1 MVSRAARAL
10 TIAPGVLLWRE
21 WFTPV
26 AQKALLA
33 DALAGLEVAPLYRPL
48 MPGSGKLFSVQ
59 ESNFG
64 PLGWVS
70 DRAGYRYQPTHPMTG
85 APWPPIPAALMALWE
100 QLAPHFLPAPPP
112 PSCCL
117 VNLYRNGARMGQHQ
131 DRDEADDSAPVIG
144 VSLGDEALFRVGGT
158 SRRAPTTRFAVASGD
173 IVVLGGP
180 ARMAFHGIDRV
191 RAGTS
196 TLIPGG
202 GRLSLTLRHVHHKA
216 HQTE

>member
-1 MVSRAARAL
+1 MVSGYTRAL
-10 TIAPGVLLWRE
+10 TIAPGVILWPE
-21 WFTPV
+21 WFTPA

-33 DALAGLEVAPLYRPL
+33 DVLARLEAAPLYHPR

-70 DRAGYRYQPTHPMTG
+70 DRAGYRYQPIHPVTG
-85 APWPPIPAALMALWE
+85 APWPPIPAALTMLWE

-112 PSCCL
+112 PACCL

-131 DRDEADDSAPVIG
+131 DRDESDDSAPVIG

-158 SRRAPTTRFAVASGD
+158 SRRVATTRFAVASGD
-173 IVVLGGP
+173 VVALGGP

-191 RAGTS
+191 RTGTS

-202 GRLSLTLRHVHHKA
+202 GRLSLTLRHVSR
-216 HQTE
+216 QP